1 MKGWDGMKQTLNES
15 HTSSQ
20 FKIIKEKPGNVL
32 KRIQM
37 KLSDWKPNRNGRIYP
52 RELWQNVIDS
62 DYVKEAINTHT
73 LFGESSHPEERLEV
87 DLANISHAINDM
99 WMESD
104 GLYGT
109 IDILPTPQ
117 GQIISSLIDY
127 GSEIGISS
135 RGSGS
140 VVGNEVDPDD
150 YTFVTFDM
158 VMRPSVAAAR
168 LDLRMVESANINV
181 NEVKGILN
189 EYAKSVSSNLGE
201 GEKCKK
207 FIYLDEGVR
216 RALLDEKLDILVE
229 SMK

>member
-1 MKGWDGMKQTLNES
+1 MKQTLVES

-20 FKIIKEKPGNVL
+20 FKILKDKPANVL

-37 KLSDWKPNRNGRIYP
+37 KLSDWKPNRNGRVYP
-52 RELWQNVIDS
+52 RELWENVVNS
-62 DYVKEAINTHT
+62 EYVEEAINTHT

-87 DLANISHAINDM
+87 DLANVSHAINDM
-99 WMESD
+99 WIQND
-104 GLYGT
+104 GVWGT
-109 IDILPTPQ
+109 VDILPTPQ

-140 VVGNEVDPDD
+140 VIGNEVDPDD
-150 YTFVTFDM
+150 YTFVTFDI
-158 VMRPSVAAAR
+158 VMRPSVQAAR
-168 LDLRMVESANINV
+168 LDLRMVESDSIDV

-189 EYAKSVSSNLGE
+189 EYSESVSVSAK
-201 GEKCKK
+201 KCNK

-216 RALLDEKLDILVE
+216 KALLDEKLDRLVE
-229 SMK
+229 SID

>member
-1 MKGWDGMKQTLNES
+1 MKQTLNES

-20 FKIIKEKPGNVL
+20 FTVLKDKPANVL

-37 KLSDWKPNRNGRIYP
+37 KMSDWKPNRNGRVYP
-52 RELWQNVIDS
+52 KELWQNVVNS
-62 DYVKEAINTHT
+62 AYVKEAINTHT
-73 LFGESSHPEERLEV
+73 LYGESSHPEERLEV
-87 DLANISHAINDM
+87 DLANVSHAINDM
-99 WMESD
+99 WLEND
-104 GLYGT
+104 GVYGI

-117 GQIISSLIDY
+117 GQIINSLIEY

-135 RGSGS
+135 RGTGS

-158 VMRPSVAAAR
+158 VMRPSVEAAR
-168 LDLRMVESANINV
+168 LDLRMVESASIDV
-181 NEVKGILN
+181 DEVKGILN
-189 EYAKSVSSNLGE
+189 EYSVSVKDSDK
-201 GEKCKK
+201 KCKK

-216 RALLDEKLDILVE
+216 RALLDDKLDRLVE

>member
-1 MKGWDGMKQTLNES
+1 MKGWSGMKQTLCES

-20 FKIIKEKPGNVL
+20 FKIIKEKPANVL

-52 RELWQNVIDS
+52 KELWEKVVNS
-62 DYVKEAINTHT
+62 DYVEEAINTHT
-73 LFGESSHPEERLEV
+73 LYGESSHPEERLEV
-87 DLANISHAINDM
+87 DLANVSHAINDM
-99 WMESD
+99 WITND
-104 GLYGT
+104 GVYGT

-117 GQIISSLIDY
+117 GQIINSLIEY

-150 YTFVTFDM
+150 YTFVTFDI
-158 VMRPSVAAAR
+158 VMRPSVQAAR
-168 LDLRMVESANINV
+168 LDLRMVESSSIDV

-189 EYAKSVSSNLGE
+189 EYSESVKISDK
-201 GEKCKK
+201 KCKR

-216 RALLDEKLDILVE
+216 RALLDEKLDRLVE

>member
-1 MKGWDGMKQTLNES
+1 MKGWAGMKQVLNES

-20 FKIIKEKPGNVL
+20 FKIIKEKPANVL

-52 RELWQNVIDS
+52 QQLWKNVVDS
-62 DYVKEAINTHT
+62 DYVREAINTHT
-73 LFGESSHPEERLEV
+73 LYGESSHPAERLEV
-87 DLANISHAINDM
+87 DLANVSHAINDM
-99 WMESD
+99 WLESD
-104 GLYGT
+104 GLWGT
-109 IDILPTPQ
+109 VDILPTPQ
-117 GQIISSLIDY
+117 GQIINTLIEY

-140 VVGNEVDPDD
+140 VIGNEVDPDD
-150 YTFVTFDM
+150 YTFVTFDI
-158 VMRPSVAAAR
+158 VMRPSVEAAR
-168 LDLRMVESANINV
+168 LDLRMVESADIDI

-189 EYAKSVSSNLGE
+189 EYSVSVKDE
-201 GEKCKK
+201 DKKCKK

-216 RALLDEKLDILVE
+216 RALLDEKLDRLVE

>member
-1 MKGWDGMKQTLNES
+1 MKQTLVEN

-20 FKIIKEKPGNVL
+20 FKIIKDKPANVL

-52 RELWQNVIDS
+52 KKLWENVVNS
-62 DYVKEAINTHT
+62 EYVEEAINTHT

-87 DLANISHAINDM
+87 DLANVSHAINDM
-99 WMESD
+99 WIQND
-104 GLYGT
+104 GVWGT

-117 GQIISSLIDY
+117 GQIINSLIEY

-150 YTFVTFDM
+150 YTFVTFDI
-158 VMRPSVAAAR
+158 VMRPSVQAAR
-168 LDLRMVESANINV
+168 LDLRMVESDSIDV

-189 EYAKSVSSNLGE
+189 EYSESVKISDK
-201 GEKCKK
+201 KCKR

-216 RALLDEKLDILVE
+216 RALLDEKLDRLVE